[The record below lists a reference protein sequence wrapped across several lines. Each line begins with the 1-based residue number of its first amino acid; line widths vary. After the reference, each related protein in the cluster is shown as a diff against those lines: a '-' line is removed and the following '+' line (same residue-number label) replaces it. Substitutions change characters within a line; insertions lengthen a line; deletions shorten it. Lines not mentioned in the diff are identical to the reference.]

1 MAKKKNSAKKT
12 ARSVEKAIRKSKHPV
27 LWTVALLLIVAIVL
41 GVWYFCVY
49 KKNQTPK
56 IGSIKTGEMAI
67 HFMELGNKYAGDSIY
82 IQIGDI
88 DILVDSGSRQ
98 SSAKTTG
105 DYIAQYCK
113 DGVLEYV
120 IATHADQDHIAGF
133 VGTKSEKGIFERFEC
148 KTIIDF
154 PLTDKRTEVYQNYVA
169 AREKEVEAG
178 ATHYTAL
185 ECWKEEKGA
194 KRIYELAEG
203 VSLHILYNKFYEER
217 SADENNYSVC
227 FLLKQGDYN
236 YLFTGD
242 LEKEG
247 EEALVKNNDLPQC
260 KLFKAGHHGSKTS
273 STEALLSVIRPEY
286 VCICCCAGAPEYTT
300 NVDNIFP
307 TKDALKRIEKYTENI
322 YVTSL
327 ATKVNVPEKEW
338 EYTSM
343 NGNIVFISDG
353 IDCRVEC
360 SNSTAPLKD
369 TEWYKEN
376 RA

>member
-1 MAKKKNSAKKT
+1 M
-12 ARSVEKAIRKSKHPV
+12 
-27 LWTVALLLIVAIVL
+27 
-41 GVWYFCVY
+41 
-49 KKNQTPK
+49 
-56 IGSIKTGEMAI
+56 
-67 HFMELGNKYAGDSIY
+67 
-82 IQIGDI
+82 
-88 DILVDSGSRQ
+88 
-98 SSAKTTG
+98 
-105 DYIAQYCK
+105 
-113 DGVLEYV
+113 
-120 IATHADQDHIAGF
+120 
-133 VGTKSEKGIFERFEC
+133 
-148 KTIIDF
+148 
-154 PLTDKRTEVYQNYVA
+154 
-169 AREKEVEAG
+169 
-178 ATHYTAL
+178 
-185 ECWKEEKGA
+185 
-194 KRIYELAEG
+194 
-203 VSLHILYNKFYEER
+203 
-217 SADENNYSVC
+217 
-227 FLLKQGDYN
+227 
-236 YLFTGD
+236 
-242 LEKEG
+242 
-247 EEALVKNNDLPQC
+247 PQC

-286 VCICCCAGAPEYTT
+286 VCITCCAGAPEYTT